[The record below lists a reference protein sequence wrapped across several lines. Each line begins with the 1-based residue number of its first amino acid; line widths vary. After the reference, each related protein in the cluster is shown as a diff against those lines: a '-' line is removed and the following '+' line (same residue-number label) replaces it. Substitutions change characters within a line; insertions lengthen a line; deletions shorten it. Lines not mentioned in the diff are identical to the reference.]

1 MDTPPFFRENADPIE
16 QVICMTHRERQDQ
29 ALKNAEASL
38 HMEGLRSSQE
48 MEDARRKVLNGQ
60 MTERRYLEEVLRF
73 AMQKGK

>member
-1 MDTPPFFRENADPIE
+1 
-16 QVICMTHRERQDQ
+16 MTHQERQDQ

-60 MTERRYLEEVLRF
+60 MTEQQYLQELLQS
-73 AMQKGK
+73 ATQKDG